1 MSVEENKKVVRRNIE
16 EVFNKGDQS
25 LIDEIIAPNWAFYGP
40 GGQEFKGREGFRQIF
55 TMLRTAF
62 PDLHMAIEDMVG
74 EGEMVAARYTI
85 QGTLKGPLMGMAPTG
100 KQMKIQSALFIRF
113 ENGKEAEVREIYD
126 QLNAFRQL
134 GVSPPAR

>member
-16 EVFNKGDQS
+16 EVFNKGNQS
-25 LIDEIIAPNWAFYGP
+25 LIDEIIAPNWVFYGP

-55 TMLRTAF
+55 TMLHNAF
-62 PDLHMAIEDMVG
+62 PDLHMATEDMVG
-74 EGEMVAARYTI
+74 EGEMVAVRYII
-85 QGTLKGPLMGMAPTG
+85 QGTLKGQLMGMAPTG

-113 ENGKEAEVREIYD
+113 ENGKETEVREIYD

-134 GVSPPAR
+134 GLKPPGQ